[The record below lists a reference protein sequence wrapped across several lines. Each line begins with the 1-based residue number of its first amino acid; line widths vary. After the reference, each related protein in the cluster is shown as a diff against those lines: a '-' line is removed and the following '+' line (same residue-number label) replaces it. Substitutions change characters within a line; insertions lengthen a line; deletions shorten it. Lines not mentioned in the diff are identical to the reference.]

1 MTTNPTA
8 TWNVQNEW
16 KTVVLMS
23 LGFGLVGIDRFM
35 LLPMFP
41 VIAKELGLDYQDMG
55 IIAGALA
62 VTWGLT
68 AIFIG
73 NIADRFGRRKVLI
86 YALIV
91 FSVLVGLSGLAAGA
105 GSLIVLRAVMGFA
118 EGAYAPAAITATLEA
133 SKPSRH
139 GMNLGFQQAA
149 LPLLGLGLAPIVVT
163 QLLHV
168 VDWRWI
174 FVLVALPGFL
184 LAYLVFKVLRD
195 HDPKELALHTATHDA
210 NEHKWTDVLKY
221 RNIPLMMIGML
232 CWLTVLMVTTALL
245 PNYLTD
251 YLHLEVQQMGFV
263 LSAIGV
269 GAAVGTVVM
278 PALSDRIG
286 RKPVMVI
293 SVLCALLFLWLL
305 KGTGPEPGKLF
316 FYLFMTNF
324 FNFACICLTVGPISA
339 ESVPVKLMATGSGLV
354 IGVGELFGGAV
365 MPSLAGFVAKH
376 YGIQYIMDLALGGL
390 AVGLIVAL
398 SLKETAPSRT
408 RRAAV

>member
-1 MTTNPTA
+1 MDVTTNPTA

-133 SKPSRH
+133 SQPSRH

-168 VDWRWI
+168 IDWRWI
-174 FVLVALPGFL
+174 FLLVALPGFL

-195 HDPKELALHTATHDA
+195 HDPKELALHKA
-210 NEHKWTDVLKY
+210 Y
-221 RNIPLMMIGML
+221 PLSSTKRLFPVRSRGGR
-232 CWLTVLMVTTALL
+232 C
-245 PNYLTD
+245 P
-251 YLHLEVQQMGFV
+251 
-263 LSAIGV
+263 
-269 GAAVGTVVM
+269 
-278 PALSDRIG
+278 DR
-286 RKPVMVI
+286 
-293 SVLCALLFLWLL
+293 
-305 KGTGPEPGKLF
+305 
-316 FYLFMTNF
+316 
-324 FNFACICLTVGPISA
+324 
-339 ESVPVKLMATGSGLV
+339 
-354 IGVGELFGGAV
+354 
-365 MPSLAGFVAKH
+365 SL
-376 YGIQYIMDLALGGL
+376 D
-390 AVGLIVAL
+390 
-398 SLKETAPSRT
+398 R
-408 RRAAV
+408 